1 MKRVWRV
8 ASVVAMLA
16 ACAAG
21 QLAPKQTRKPKN
33 EEKEPPTQTLP
44 LLKDPPAAVA
54 AETSK
59 LAFHVSPLSA
69 KGLLSPQTREAIGAL
84 MKMNRGAQIVKLR
97 AFVAGTGDLRRVQS
111 IVSEIFT
118 EKKQPL
124 PALSAIQVGAL
135 PLEGA
140 QVVVESV
147 SVEKKAAHSLG
158 LVFFS
163 GQKGESGAEAVRRLA
178 EKAAGAKAT
187 AMLRVTCFLGSI
199 EQAEMVRGEAARTFP
214 MAALDLVQPVR
225 AEEGK
230 SAVCEGVGS
239 RGQAGA
245 EVEVSSDVAA
255 VSTPKLVLSGAQM
268 VFGSEDDDLRL
279 AFRRLEKTLE
289 PLSVSYGDVVFSSM
303 YTLTGPIEEKAGR
316 IASEF
321 FSRERRPAGTMAIF
335 EGLPSLDAM
344 AAVEVV
350 AAEK

>member
-1 MKRVWRV
+1 MV
-8 ASVVAMLA
+8 A
-16 ACAAG
+16 ACAAA
-21 QLAPKQTRKPKN
+21 QLAPKQARKPKN
-33 EEKEPPTQTLP
+33 EDKEPPTQTLP

-59 LAFHVSPLSA
+59 LAFHVSPLSG

-140 QVVVESV
+140 QVVIESV

-178 EKAAGAKAT
+178 EKAVGIAAP
-187 AMLRVTCFLGSI
+187 MLRVTCFLGSI

-225 AEEGK
+225 AEEGQ

-239 RGQAGA
+239 RARSGA
-245 EVEVSSDVAA
+245 EVEVTSEMAA

-268 VFGSEDDDLRL
+268 AFGGGDDDLRL

-289 PLSVSYGDVVFSSM
+289 PLGVSYREVVFSSI
-303 YTLTGPIEEKAGR
+303 YTLTGPMEEKAGR
-316 IASEF
+316 IAGEF
-321 FSRERRPAGTMAIF
+321 FSRERRTAGTMAIF
-335 EGLPSLDAM
+335 EGLPSVDAT

-350 AAEK
+350 AAGR